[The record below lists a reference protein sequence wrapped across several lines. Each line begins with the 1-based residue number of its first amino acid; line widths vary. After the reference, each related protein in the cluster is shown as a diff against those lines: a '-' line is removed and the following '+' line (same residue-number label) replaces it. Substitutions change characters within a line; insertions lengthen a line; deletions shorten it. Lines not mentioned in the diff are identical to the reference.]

1 MTTLLLLMTSM
12 SLLIGCGS
20 KTQVITR
27 VTTVPITIPDNMLEK
42 PIIDK
47 PKVSSISDIKKVFI
61 DLKLGYDSCILK
73 LDAIKELNERYKNE

>member
-1 MTTLLLLMTSM
+1 M
-12 SLLIGCGS
+12 
-20 KTQVITR
+20 
-27 VTTVPITIPDNMLEK
+27 PITVPDNMLEK

-47 PKVSSISDIKKVFI
+47 PKVSSISDIKKAFI

>member
-1 MTTLLLLMTSM
+1 MTTLLLLMTSTL
-12 SLLIGCGS
+12 LLIGCGS

-47 PKVSSISDIKKVFI
+47 PKVSSISDIKKAFI

>member
-1 MTTLLLLMTSM
+1 M
-12 SLLIGCGS
+12 IGCGS